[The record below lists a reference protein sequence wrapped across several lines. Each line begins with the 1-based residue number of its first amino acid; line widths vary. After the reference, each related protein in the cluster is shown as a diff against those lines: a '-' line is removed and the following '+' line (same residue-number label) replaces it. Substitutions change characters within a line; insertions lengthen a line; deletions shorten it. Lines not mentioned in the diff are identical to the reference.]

1 MTALPKIQNA
11 QYGDSAKLEQLGA
24 SRITN
29 NPAATVQTAKDMV
42 GGRPA
47 ETDPI
52 KLAMRSIGKPQKQG
66 QTSPEQDR
74 YQTLFNSLREQHSTV
89 QKWVKL
95 ANSPA
100 AGPFTKSYAMAAV
113 KSYQQAVMRVRS
125 QTPFFNED

>member
-66 QTSPEQDR
+66 QPSPEQNR
-74 YQTLFNSLREQHSTV
+74 YQGLFNSLRDQHSTV
-89 QKWVKL
+89 QKWIKL
-95 ANSPA
+95 ANSPS

-113 KSYQQAVMRVRS
+113 KSYQRAVMKVRS
-125 QTPFFNED
+125 QTPFFDEE